1 MANLPKSSGF
11 SATFDVGLVSSPMP
25 MVHASASVSPQ
36 CRMGNDVRVGPGC
49 VIEGDVTLGDGV
61 ELIANVYLR
70 GPLTVGAKTVLY
82 PGVCVGFSA
91 QHLKVGRNDPT
102 AGVVIGSGCVLRENA
117 SVHAA
122 TNTTT
127 PTRIGDSCYLMV
139 NAHVGH
145 DCEVGVNVTMV
156 NNTALGGH
164 ASVADQATLGGG
176 ALVHQFT
183 RIGRLAMVGGGGVIV
198 ADVPPFSMVVDRSH
212 LAGVNLIGLRRA
224 GIGRDDITKVR
235 VAMRMAFREQR
246 TREEMLRVLDEQAA
260 GCAMVGE
267 IAAFVRG
274 AKRPI
279 SVGTKRIESEGVE
292 A

>member
-1 MANLPKSSGF
+1 M
-11 SATFDVGLVSSPMP
+11 
-25 MVHASASVSPQ
+25 HI
-36 CRMGNDVRVGPGC
+36 GPGC
-49 VIEGDVTLGDGV
+49 LIEGEVVLGDGV
-61 ELIANVYLR
+61 ELIANVCLR
-70 GPLTVGAKTVLY
+70 GPVTIGSGTVLY
-82 PGVCVGFSA
+82 PGVCVGFRG

-102 AGVVIGSGCVLRENA
+102 AGVVIGANCTLRENA

-122 TNTTT
+122 TNMTT
-127 PTRIGDSCYLMV
+127 PTRIGDSCFMMV

-145 DCEVGVNVTMV
+145 DCDVGVNVTMV

-164 ASVADQATLGGG
+164 SSVADQATLGGG

-183 RIGRLAMVGGGGVIV
+183 RVGRLAMVGGGGIIV

-246 TREEMLRVLDEQAA
+246 TRDEMLRVLDEHAA

-267 IAAFVRG
+267 IAAFVRA

-279 SVGTKRIESEGVE
+279 SVGTKRIESESVE